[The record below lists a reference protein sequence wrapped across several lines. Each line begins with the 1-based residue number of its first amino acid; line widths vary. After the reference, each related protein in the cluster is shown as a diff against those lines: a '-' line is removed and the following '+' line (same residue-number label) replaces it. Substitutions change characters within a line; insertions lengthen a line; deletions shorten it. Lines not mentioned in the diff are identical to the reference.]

1 MTTVGAVGPS
11 RHEHNASLDAWPAQI
26 AHLLRELD
34 DARSQ
39 LADSEE
45 TLRAIRHGEVDA
57 LVIAAEAGEQ
67 HVFTLSS
74 EDRPYRS
81 FVENMSDGAATVSV
95 DGIVLYANQAFADLV
110 ALSSNWVVGRPVLEF
125 LSEASRARL
134 AELIGQSGM
143 GGSVE
148 ATLLTSSGDTVPVRI
163 SSSSAI
169 QTDGEEITC
178 LTISDLTR
186 ERLAEATLAHSAQH
200 DGLTDLPN
208 RTLLTDRIRHA
219 LERRRSESTVL
230 ALLFCDVDGFKNI
243 NDAYGHQIGD
253 DMLRI
258 VADRLSSAVRPGD
271 TVARIGGDEFVILCE
286 TLEDF
291 NDAATIAYRA
301 SAAVAAPITTGPA
314 DLEMTVSIGVAVAA
328 VGEDVTADTLLRD
341 ADEAMYKAK
350 RQGPNVVELFDE
362 QLRAAASSSL
372 RLLAEMRRA
381 EGDRELRLHYQPVLQ
396 LQNEAVIGVE
406 ALIRW
411 QHPTRGL
418 VQPDDFVPF
427 AERSGLIV
435 GIGAW
440 VVHEACEQAAV
451 WAADRQVP
459 AADLTISVN
468 VSGRQLARR
477 AGLLRAVS
485 LALDESGVE
494 PTSLVLEVT
503 ESALMDDAEAALR
516 VLTELKTLGVQIAID
531 DFGTGYSSLV
541 YLKRFPVDLIKIDR
555 SFVAGLG
562 RDREDAAIVRSVIDL
577 AHALGIEAVA
587 EGVETE
593 EIWDVLADLGCD
605 SAQGWYASR
614 PLPADRA
621 TEWLLRHPSRA
632 RALRVLRGGVEST
645 SAGTA

>member
-1 MTTVGAVGPS
+1 MSTADAAGAD
-11 RHEHNASLDAWPAQI
+11 RQEHDAGIDAWPAQV
-26 AHLLRELD
+26 AYLLRELD

-39 LADSEE
+39 LADSVE

-57 LVIAAEAGEQ
+57 LVVAADAGGER
-67 HVFTLSS
+67 VFTLSS
-74 EDRPYRS
+74 EDRPYRN
-81 FVENMSDGAATVSV
+81 FVENMSDGAATVSP
-95 DGIVLYANQAFADLV
+95 DGIVLFANQAFADLV
-110 ALSSNWVVGRPVLEF
+110 TVASSWVVGRPVLEF
-125 LSEASRARL
+125 LTEASRARL
-134 AELIGQSGM
+134 AHLIEPNSLS
-143 GGSVE
+143 GSVE
-148 ATLLTSSGDTVPVRI
+148 ATLMTSTGNTVPVRI
-163 SSSSAI
+163 SSSSAL
-169 QTDGEEITC
+169 QTDGDEITC

-219 LERRRSESTVL
+219 LERRRDEATVL

-243 NDAYGHQIGD
+243 NDAYGHQVGD
-253 DMLRI
+253 DMLRL
-258 VADRLSSAVRPGD
+258 VAERLCSAVRPGD

-286 TLEDF
+286 SLEDF

-301 SAAVAAPITTGPA
+301 SAAVATAISDGTA
-314 DLEMTVSIGVAVAA
+314 DLEITVSVGVAVAA
-328 VGEDVTADTLLRD
+328 VGDEVTADTLLRD

-362 QLRAAASSSL
+362 QLRAAASSGL
-372 RLLAEMRRA
+372 RLLAELRRA
-381 EGDRELRLHYQPVLQ
+381 EGDCELRLHYQPVVQ
-396 LQNEAVIGVE
+396 LHNEAVIGVE
-406 ALIRW
+406 ALVRW

-440 VVHEACEQAAV
+440 VVHEACVQAAA
-451 WAADRQVP
+451 WAKHLQVP
-459 AADLTISVN
+459 APQLTVSVN

-477 AGLLRAVS
+477 AGLVRAVS
-485 LALDESGVE
+485 MALDDSGVD

-541 YLKRFPVDLIKIDR
+541 YLKRFPVDLLKIDR

-577 AHALGIEAVA
+577 AHALGIATVA
-587 EGVETE
+587 EGIETQRH
-593 EIWDVLADLGCD
+593 LAMLQDLGCAYGQGYLW
-605 SAQGWYASR
+605 SA
-614 PLPADRA
+614 PVPPAQ
-621 TEWLLRHPSRA
+621 
-632 RALRVLRGGVEST
+632 ALHWTRRGPHAVSQ
-645 SAGTA
+645 AQ

>member
-1 MTTVGAVGPS
+1 MTTVGAVEPS
-11 RHEHNASLDAWPAQI
+11 RPEHSASLDAWPAQI

-148 ATLLTSSGDTVPVRI
+148 ATLLTSSGNTVPVRI

-169 QTDGEEITC
+169 QTNGEEITC

-219 LERRRSESTVL
+219 LEHRRSESTVL

-243 NDAYGHQIGD
+243 NDAYGHQVGD

-258 VADRLSSAVRPGD
+258 VAERLSSAVRPGD

-328 VGEDVTADTLLRD
+328 VGDDVTADTLLRD

-396 LQNEAVIGVE
+396 LHDEAVIGVE

-451 WAADRQVP
+451 WAADRQLP
-459 AADLTISVN
+459 TADLTISVN

-485 LALDESGVE
+485 PALDESGVE

-577 AHALGIEAVA
+577 AHALGIATVA
-587 EGVETE
+587 EGIETPRH
-593 EIWDVLADLGCD
+593 LAMLQDLGCAYGQGYLWSPPVPAD
-605 SAQGWYASR
+605 QAVHWTREGAHAGSSAQ
-614 PLPADRA
+614 
-621 TEWLLRHPSRA
+621 
-632 RALRVLRGGVEST
+632 
-645 SAGTA
+645 

>member
-1 MTTVGAVGPS
+1 MPT
-11 RHEHNASLDAWPAQI
+11 R
-26 AHLLRELD
+26 
-34 DARSQ
+34 RSP
-39 LADSEE
+39 
-45 TLRAIRHGEVDA
+45 IC
-57 LVIAAEAGEQ
+57 
-67 HVFTLSS
+67 
-74 EDRPYRS
+74 
-81 FVENMSDGAATVSV
+81 
-95 DGIVLYANQAFADLV
+95 V

-125 LSEASRARL
+125 LSDASRTRL
-134 AELIGQSGM
+134 ADLIGPSSL

-148 ATLLTSSGDTVPVRI
+148 ATLITSGGTSVPVRI

-169 QTDGEEITC
+169 QTDGDEITC
-178 LTISDLTR
+178 LTVSDLTR

-219 LERRRSESTVL
+219 LERRRDETTVL

-243 NDAYGHQIGD
+243 NDAYGHQVGD
-253 DMLRI
+253 DMLRL
-258 VADRLSSAVRPGD
+258 AAERLSSAVRPGD

-286 TLEDF
+286 SLEDF

-301 SAAVAAPITTGPA
+301 SAAVAEPITTGPA
-314 DLEMTVSIGVAVAA
+314 DIEMTVSIGVAVAA
-328 VGEDVTADTLLRD
+328 IGDEVTADTLLRD

-381 EGDRELRLHYQPVLQ
+381 EGDRELRLHYQPVMQ
-396 LQNEAVIGVE
+396 LHNEAVIGVE

-435 GIGAW
+435 GMGAW
-440 VVHEACEQAAV
+440 VVHEACEQAAA
-451 WAADRQVP
+451 WAADRQLP
-459 AADLTISVN
+459 TPQLTISVN

-477 AGLLRAVS
+477 AGLFRAVS

-562 RDREDAAIVRSVIDL
+562 RDHEDAAIVRSVIDL
-577 AHALGIEAVA
+577 AHALGIATVA
-587 EGVETE
+587 EGIETPRH
-593 EIWDVLADLGCD
+593 LAMLQDLGC
-605 SAQGWYASR
+605 AYGQGYLWS
-614 PLPADRA
+614 PPVPADQA
-621 TEWLLRHPSRA
+621 LLWTREGPHAASASAIEPNKPASTTRRTA
-632 RALRVLRGGVEST
+632 RTR
-645 SAGTA
+645 

>member
-1 MTTVGAVGPS
+1 MSLVDAAGAN
-11 RHEHNASLDAWPAQI
+11 RHEHDATLDAWPAQV
-26 AHLLRELD
+26 AYLLRELD

-39 LADSEE
+39 LADSVES
-45 TLRAIRHGEVDA
+45 LRAIRQGAVDT
-57 LVIAAEAGEQ
+57 LVIPADAGQ
-67 HVFTLSS
+67 GHVITLSS
-74 EDRPYRS
+74 EDRPYRN
-81 FVENMSDGAATVSV
+81 FVENMSDGAATVSP

-110 ALSSNWVVGRPVLEF
+110 ALSSKWIVGRPVLEF
-125 LSEASRARL
+125 LSEASRVRL
-134 AELIGQSGM
+134 ADLLGPNCV

-148 ATLLTSSGDTVPVRI
+148 ATLVTSSGTSVPVRI
-163 SSSSAI
+163 TSPTMI
-169 QTDGEEITC
+169 QTDGTEITC

-186 ERLAEATLAHSAQH
+186 ERLAEATLAHAAQH
-200 DGLTDLPN
+200 DALTDLPN

-219 LERRRSESTVL
+219 LERRRSETSVL

-243 NDAYGHQIGD
+243 NDAYGHQVGD
-253 DMLRI
+253 DMLRL
-258 VADRLSSAVRPGD
+258 VAERLCSAVRPGD

-286 TLEDF
+286 SLEDF

-314 DLEMTVSIGVAVAA
+314 DLEMTVSIGVAMAA
-328 VGEDVTADTLLRD
+328 VGDEVTADTLLRD

-372 RLLAEMRRA
+372 LLLAEMRRA
-381 EGDRELRLHYQPVLQ
+381 EGDRELRLYYQPVYQ
-396 LQNEAVIGVE
+396 LHNEAVIGVE

-440 VVHEACEQAAV
+440 VVHEACEQAAA
-451 WAADRQVP
+451 WAADRSLPTTQ
-459 AADLTISVN
+459 LTISVN

-485 LALDESGVE
+485 LALDETGVE

-516 VLTELKTLGVQIAID
+516 VLTELKRLGVQIAID

-541 YLKRFPVDLIKIDR
+541 YLKRFPVDLIKIDK

-562 RDREDAAIVRSVIDL
+562 RDHEDAAIVRSVIDL
-577 AHALGIEAVA
+577 AHALGIATVA
-587 EGVETE
+587 EGVETQRHLA
-593 EIWDVLADLGCD
+593 VLQDLGC
-605 SAQGWYASR
+605 AYGQGYLWS
-614 PLPADRA
+614 PPVPADQA
-621 TEWLLRHPSRA
+621 ALCA
-632 RALRVLRGGVEST
+632 RVGSHEASHAR
-645 SAGTA
+645 

>member
-1 MTTVGAVGPS
+1 MDAFDTGEREIHT
-11 RHEHNASLDAWPAQI
+11 SLDAWPAQI
-26 AHLLRELD
+26 AYLLRELD

-57 LVIAAEAGEQ
+57 LVVAADAGEQ

-74 EDRPYRS
+74 EDRPYRN
-81 FVENMSDGAATVSV
+81 FVENMSDGAATVSP

-110 ALSSNWVVGRPVLEF
+110 SLSSNWVVGRPVLEF

-134 AELIGQSGM
+134 ARLIEPGSL

-148 ATLLTSSGDTVPVRI
+148 AALLTSIGDTVPVRI
-163 SSSSAI
+163 SSSSAV
-169 QTDGEEITC
+169 QANDDEIIC
-178 LTISDLTR
+178 LTVSDLTR
-186 ERLAEATLAHSAQH
+186 ERLAEATLAHTAQH

-219 LERRRSESTVL
+219 LERRRNESTIL

-243 NDAYGHQIGD
+243 NDAYGHQVGD
-253 DMLRI
+253 DMLRV
-258 VADRLSSAVRPGD
+258 VAERLSTAVRPGD

-286 TLEDF
+286 SLEDF

-301 SAAVAAPITTGPA
+301 SAAVAAPIATGPA

-328 VGEDVTADTLLRD
+328 VGDEVTADTLLRD

-381 EGDRELRLHYQPVLQ
+381 EGDRELRLHYQPVIQ
-396 LQNEAVIGVE
+396 LHNEAVIGVE

-418 VQPDDFVPF
+418 VQPDDFIPF

-440 VVHEACEQAAV
+440 VVHEACEQAAI
-451 WAADRQVP
+451 WAAERHLSASQ
-459 AADLTISVN
+459 LTISVN

-485 LALDESGVE
+485 LALDESGVD

-541 YLKRFPVDLIKIDR
+541 YLKRFPVDLLKIDR

-577 AHALGIEAVA
+577 AHALGIATVA
-587 EGVETE
+587 EGIETQRH
-593 EIWDVLADLGCD
+593 LAMLQDLGC
-605 SAQGWYASR
+605 AYGQGYLWS
-614 PLPADRA
+614 PPVPADQAVLWTREGPHA
-621 TEWLLRHPSRA
+621 VST
-632 RALRVLRGGVEST
+632 AL
-645 SAGTA
+645 

>member
-1 MTTVGAVGPS
+1 MTPTSMPGRHKLPTCCANSMTRAVSSRTPRRHCAPS
-11 RHEHNASLDAWPAQI
+11 A
-26 AHLLRELD
+26 
-34 DARSQ
+34 
-39 LADSEE
+39 
-45 TLRAIRHGEVDA
+45 TGEVDA
-57 LVIAAEAGEQ
+57 LVIAAGAGEQ

-74 EDRPYRS
+74 EDRPYRN
-81 FVENMSDGAATVSV
+81 FVENMSDGATTVSP
-95 DGIVLYANQAFADLV
+95 DGIILYANQAFADLV
-110 ALSSNWVVGRPVLEF
+110 GLSSNWVVGRPVLEF
-125 LSEASRARL
+125 LGEASRARL
-134 AELIGQSGM
+134 TVLIGPGAL

-148 ATLLTSSGDTVPVRI
+148 ASLLTSTGDTVPVRI

-169 QTDGEEITC
+169 QTDGEDISC
-178 LTISDLTR
+178 LTVSDLTR

-219 LERRRSESTVL
+219 LERRRNESSVL

-258 VADRLSSAVRPGD
+258 VAERLSSAVRPGD

-286 TLEDF
+286 SLEDF

-301 SAAVAAPITTGPA
+301 SAAVAAPIAGGPV

-328 VGEDVTADTLLRD
+328 VGDEVTADTLLRD

-396 LQNEAVIGVE
+396 LHNEAVIGVE

-427 AERSGLIV
+427 AERSGLII

-440 VVHEACEQAAV
+440 VVHEACEQAAI
-451 WAADRQVP
+451 WATERHLPTSQ
-459 AADLTISVN
+459 LTISVN

-562 RDREDAAIVRSVIDL
+562 RDHEDAAIVRSVIDL
-577 AHALGIEAVA
+577 VHALGIATVA
-587 EGVETE
+587 EGIETRRH
-593 EIWDVLADLGCD
+593 LAMLQDLGC
-605 SAQGWYASR
+605 AYGQGYLWS
-614 PLPADRA
+614 PPVPADQA
-621 TEWLLRHPSRA
+621 
-632 RALRVLRGGVEST
+632 ALWTREGPHAVST
-645 SAGTA
+645 AQ

>member
-1 MTTVGAVGPS
+1 MSTADAAGPS
-11 RHEHNASLDAWPAQI
+11 KQDHGASLDAWPAQI
-26 AHLLRELD
+26 AYLLRELD

-57 LVIAAEAGEQ
+57 LVIAADAGQQ

-74 EDRPYRS
+74 EDRPYRN
-81 FVENMSDGAATVSV
+81 FVEQMSDGAATVSS

-110 ALSSNWVVGRPVLEF
+110 GLSSNWVVGRPVLEF
-125 LSEASRARL
+125 VSEASRVRL
-134 AELIGQSGM
+134 ADLIGPSAL

-148 ATLLTSSGDTVPVRI
+148 AMLLASSGNTVPVRI

-169 QTDGEEITC
+169 QTDGDEISCVTV
-178 LTISDLTR
+178 SDLTR

-208 RTLLTDRIRHA
+208 RTLLTDRLRHA

-253 DMLRI
+253 DMLRV
-258 VADRLSSAVRPGD
+258 VAERLSTAVRPGD

-286 TLEDF
+286 SLEDF

-301 SAAVAAPITTGPA
+301 SAAVAAPLTTGPA

-328 VGEDVTADTLLRD
+328 IGDEVTADTLLRD

-396 LQNEAVIGVE
+396 LHNEAVIGVE

-451 WAADRQVP
+451 WAAERQLP
-459 AADLTISVN
+459 TAQLTISVN

-485 LALDESGVE
+485 LALDETGIE

-577 AHALGIEAVA
+577 AHALGIATVA
-587 EGVETE
+587 EGIETRRH
-593 EIWDVLADLGCD
+593 LAMLQDLGCAFGQGYLWSPAVPAD
-605 SAQGWYASR
+605 QAALWTREGTPAASSAQ
-614 PLPADRA
+614 
-621 TEWLLRHPSRA
+621 
-632 RALRVLRGGVEST
+632 
-645 SAGTA
+645 

>member
-1 MTTVGAVGPS
+1 MSAHDPIQRAEPRNVADLAGVQAMTADAGS
-11 RHEHNASLDAWPAQI
+11 EHI
-26 AHLLRELD
+26 I
-34 DARSQ
+34 
-39 LADSEE
+39 
-45 TLRAIRHGEVDA
+45 TLP
-57 LVIAAEAGEQ
+57 
-67 HVFTLSS
+67 S
-74 EDRPYRS
+74 EDRLFRS
-81 FVENMSDGAATVSV
+81 FVETMADGAVTVSP
-95 DGIVLYANQAFADLV
+95 DGVVLYANQAFADLV
-110 ALSSNWVVGRPVLEF
+110 ALSSKWVVGRPVLEF

-134 AELIGQSGM
+134 ADLIGPRRG

-148 ATLLTSSGDTVPVRI
+148 ATLITSSGESVPVCI

-169 QTDGEEITC
+169 RTDGDEITC
-178 LTISDLTR
+178 LTVSDLTR

-208 RTLLTDRIRHA
+208 RTLLTDRLRHA

-243 NDAYGHQIGD
+243 NDEYGHQIGD
-253 DMLRI
+253 DMLRV
-258 VADRLSSAVRPGD
+258 VADRLSSAVRPED

-286 TLEDF
+286 SLEDF

-301 SAAVAAPITTGPA
+301 SAAVAAPIATGPA
-314 DLEMTVSIGVAVAA
+314 DLEITVSIGVAVAA
-328 VGEDVTADTLLRD
+328 VGDEVTADTLLRD

-396 LQNEAVIGVE
+396 LHNEAVIGVE

-418 VQPDDFVPF
+418 VRPDDFVPF

-451 WAADRQVP
+451 WAADRQLP
-459 AADLTISVN
+459 NAQLTISVN

-577 AHALGIEAVA
+577 AHALGIATVA
-587 EGVETE
+587 EGIETRRH
-593 EIWDVLADLGCD
+593 LAMLQDLGC
-605 SAQGWYASR
+605 AYGQGYLWS
-614 PLPADRA
+614 PPVPADQAVLWTREGA
-621 TEWLLRHPSRA
+621 QAAPSA
-632 RALRVLRGGVEST
+632 P
-645 SAGTA
+645 

>member
-1 MTTVGAVGPS
+1 MSVVDTTGANG
-11 RHEHNASLDAWPAQI
+11 HEQDASLDAWPAQI
-26 AHLLRELD
+26 TYLLRELD
-34 DARSQ
+34 DARGQ
-39 LADSEE
+39 LADSVE

-57 LVIAAEAGEQ
+57 LVIAADAGEERI
-67 HVFTLSS
+67 FTLSS
-74 EDRPYRS
+74 EDRPYRN
-81 FVENMSDGAATVSV
+81 FVENMSDGAATVSA

-110 ALSSNWVVGRPVLEF
+110 ALSSNSVVGHPVLEF
-125 LSEASRARL
+125 LTEASRPRL
-134 AELIGQSGM
+134 ADLIGPGNL
-143 GGSVE
+143 GGAVE
-148 ATLLTSSGDTVPVRI
+148 ATLTSVSGNTVPVRF
-163 SSSSAI
+163 SSSSTM
-169 QTDGEEITC
+169 QTDGEEIAC
-178 LTISDLTR
+178 LTVRDLTR

-208 RTLLTDRIRHA
+208 RTLLTDRIGHA
-219 LERRRSESTVL
+219 LERRRGESTTL
-230 ALLFCDVDGFKNI
+230 ALLFCDVDGFKHI

-253 DMLRI
+253 DMLRL
-258 VADRLSSAVRPGD
+258 VAERLSSAVRPGD

-286 TLEDF
+286 TLEHF

-301 SAAVAAPITTGPA
+301 SAAVAAPIAGGPA

-328 VGEDVTADTLLRD
+328 AGDNVTADTLLRD

-372 RLLAEMRRA
+372 RLLGEMRRA
-381 EGDRELRLHYQPVLQ
+381 EADRQLRLHYQPVLQ
-396 LQNEAVIGVE
+396 LHSESVIGVE

-411 QHPTRGL
+411 EHPTRGL

-440 VVHEACEQAAV
+440 VVHEACEQAAI
-451 WAADRQVP
+451 WAADRRLP
-459 AADLTISVN
+459 AEQLTISVN
-468 VSGRQLARR
+468 VSGRQLVRR
-477 AGLLRAVS
+477 AGLLQAVS
-485 LALDESGVE
+485 LALEESGVE

-577 AHALGIEAVA
+577 AHALSIATVA
-587 EGVETE
+587 EGIETPRH
-593 EIWDVLADLGCD
+593 LAMLQDLGC
-605 SAQGWYASR
+605 AYGQGYLWSPAV
-614 PLPADRA
+614 PADQA
-621 TEWLLRHPSRA
+621 
-632 RALRVLRGGVEST
+632 ALWTREGAHAS
-645 SAGTA
+645 SSDQ

>member
-1 MTTVGAVGPS
+1 M
-11 RHEHNASLDAWPAQI
+11 
-26 AHLLRELD
+26 
-34 DARSQ
+34 
-39 LADSEE
+39 
-45 TLRAIRHGEVDA
+45 
-57 LVIAAEAGEQ
+57 
-67 HVFTLSS
+67 
-74 EDRPYRS
+74 
-81 FVENMSDGAATVSV
+81 
-95 DGIVLYANQAFADLV
+95 
-110 ALSSNWVVGRPVLEF
+110 
-125 LSEASRARL
+125 
-134 AELIGQSGM
+134 
-143 GGSVE
+143 
-148 ATLLTSSGDTVPVRI
+148 PVRI

-169 QTDGEEITC
+169 QTDSEEITC

-219 LERRRSESTVL
+219 LERRRNESTIL

-258 VADRLSSAVRPGD
+258 VAERLSTAVRPGD

-286 TLEDF
+286 SLEDF

-301 SAAVAAPITTGPA
+301 SAAVAAPIATGPA

-328 VGEDVTADTLLRD
+328 VGDEVTADTLLHD

-381 EGDRELRLHYQPVLQ
+381 EGDRELRLHYQPVIQ
-396 LQNEAVIGVE
+396 LHNEAVIGVE

-451 WAADRQVP
+451 WAAERQLP
-459 AADLTISVN
+459 SSQLTISVN

-477 AGLLRAVS
+477 GRIASCSVARSRRVGRRADLACSRGHRERTDGRRRSGVASAHRTEDTRSTDRHRRLRHGLLVAGLPEAVS
-485 LALDESGVE
+485 GR
-494 PTSLVLEVT
+494 PT
-503 ESALMDDAEAALR
+503 
-516 VLTELKTLGVQIAID
+516 Q
-531 DFGTGYSSLV
+531 
-541 YLKRFPVDLIKIDR
+541 DR
-555 SFVAGLG
+555 SFVCGWSWAQPRGRG
-562 RDREDAAIVRSVIDL
+562 DRSKRDRPRTRTR
-577 AHALGIEAVA
+577 H
-587 EGVETE
+587 
-593 EIWDVLADLGCD
+593 CD
-605 SAQGWYASR
+605 GR
-614 PLPADRA
+614 
-621 TEWLLRHPSRA
+621 
-632 RALRVLRGGVEST
+632 
-645 SAGTA
+645 

>member
-1 MTTVGAVGPS
+1 MSAVDATGSS
-11 RHEHNASLDAWPAQI
+11 RPGHSASLDAWPAQI
-26 AHLLRELD
+26 AYLLRELD

-57 LVIAAEAGEQ
+57 LVIAAEAGEP
-67 HVFTLSS
+67 HVFTLSN
-74 EDRPYRS
+74 EDRPYRN
-81 FVENMSDGAATVSV
+81 FVENMSDGAATVSA
-95 DGIVLYANQAFADLV
+95 DGIILYANQAFAELV
-110 ALSSNWVVGRPVLEF
+110 DLSSNWVVGRPVLEF
-125 LSEASRARL
+125 LSEASRMRL
-134 AELIGQSGM
+134 ADLIGPSAL

-148 ATLLTSSGDTVPVRI
+148 ATLLTSSGSTVPVRV
-163 SSSSAI
+163 SSSAAI
-169 QTDGEEITC
+169 QTDGDEITC

-208 RTLLTDRIRHA
+208 RTLLTDRLRHA

-243 NDAYGHQIGD
+243 NDAFGHQVGD
-253 DMLRI
+253 DMLRV
-258 VADRLSSAVRPGD
+258 VAERLSTAVRPGD

-286 TLEDF
+286 NLEDF

-301 SAAVAAPITTGPA
+301 SAAVAAPLTSGPS
-314 DLEMTVSIGVAVAA
+314 DLEMTLSIGVAVAA
-328 VGEDVTADTLLRD
+328 VGDEVTADTLLRD

-372 RLLAEMRRA
+372 RLLGEMRRA
-381 EGDRELRLHYQPVLQ
+381 EGDRELRLHYQPVIQ
-396 LQNEAVIGVE
+396 LHNEAVIGVE

-451 WAADRQVP
+451 WAAARQVP
-459 AADLTISVN
+459 AAQLTISVN

-485 LALDESGVE
+485 LALEETGVE

-577 AHALGIEAVA
+577 AHALGIATVA
-587 EGVETE
+587 EGIETPRH
-593 EIWDVLADLGCD
+593 LAMLQDLGCAYGQGYLWSPPVPAAEAVQWTRTD
-605 SAQGWYASR
+605 PPAVSSAR
-614 PLPADRA
+614 
-621 TEWLLRHPSRA
+621 
-632 RALRVLRGGVEST
+632 
-645 SAGTA
+645 